1 MIDPMTPRERRL
13 VLLRHG
19 ETEWARLGRHTSTT
33 EVPLTERGAAQARAV
48 GAQLTELA
56 LDDPLV
62 VTSPDAGRTS
72 PQRSPG

>member
-56 LDDPLV
+56 
-62 VTSPDAGRTS
+62 
-72 PQRSPG
+72 